1 MYIRMGPT
9 DDQKD
14 KLHLDDVVLRNRE
27 AANKYIHQLEKI
39 RDTLWPLPA
48 QEWGDK
54 ITITQEE
61 EK

>member
-9 DDQKD
+9 PDHKD
-14 KLHLDDVVLRNRE
+14 LMQLDHVVLRNRE
-27 AANKYIHQLEKI
+27 TANKYIHQLEKI
-39 RDTLWPLPA
+39 RDTLWPPPA